1 MHFASAGL
9 RMSYDASNAPPLHAP
24 WYVEGSFDVNVYYH
38 GWPDDTEPPTPT
50 QLDSDSDGDQSMAST
65 QCSIRTVEYVAG
77 AHGDDPPRLRLSYF
91 LGVTDLQLIEPEP
104 SHVAERMAM
113 CFLRF
118 AKWEC
123 LYDDQLHALWE
134 LLPHDQ
140 PREHQTFMCDN
151 GSAAQA
157 FSFTTGAF
165 QAGGLVGVRN
175 NTFQL
180 PWVTALLC
188 QIAHSVFRG
197 MAGST
202 GERAFHFSSL
212 SLLRNVH
219 SSVHRDGNNH
229 SGCNTRLIP
238 LSRFSG
244 GELWC
249 HDPVAGEVLYPG
261 TALYGTLHAL
271 APPCL
276 EFNASELHGTFPW
289 IGDRV
294 VLAAYHMK
302 TPSSLNAGEAQ
313 FLRHVGFRLLTE

>member
-1 MHFASAGL
+1 MISLA
-9 RMSYDASNAPPLHAP
+9 
-24 WYVEGSFDVNVYYH
+24 
-38 GWPDDTEPPTPT
+38 
-50 QLDSDSDGDQSMAST
+50 
-65 QCSIRTVEYVAG
+65 SIRLSCVIMVRLLRPFPSRRVLFKLHG
-77 AHGDDPPRLRLSYF
+77 A
-91 LGVTDLQLIEPEP
+91 
-104 SHVAERMAM
+104 
-113 CFLRF
+113 
-118 AKWEC
+118 
-123 LYDDQLHALWE
+123 
-134 LLPHDQ
+134 
-140 PREHQTFMCDN
+140 
-151 GSAAQA
+151 
-157 FSFTTGAF
+157 
-165 QAGGLVGVRN
+165 LVGVRN

-188 QIAHSVFRG
+188 QIAHSVLRG

-212 SLLRNVH
+212 SLLRNV
-219 SSVHRDGNNH
+219 VHRDGNNH
-229 SGCNTRLIP
+229 SDCNTRLIP
-238 LSRFSG
+238 LSRFSR

-302 TPSSLNAGEAQ
+302 TPSSLNAA
-313 FLRHVGFRLLTE
+313 RHSSCDMWVFGCLQSE